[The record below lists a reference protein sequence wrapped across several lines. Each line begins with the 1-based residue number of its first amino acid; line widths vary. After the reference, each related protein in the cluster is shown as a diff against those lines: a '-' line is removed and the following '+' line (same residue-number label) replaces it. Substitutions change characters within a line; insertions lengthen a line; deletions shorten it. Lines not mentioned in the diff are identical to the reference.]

1 MQQYVNYDELI
12 KLMHMNICCFSVMFS
27 NKKNTLTFISTIDI
41 IIMQILMA
49 DKKILV
55 CVTMYQEI
63 R

>member
-27 NKKNTLTFISTIDI
+27 NKKKHINFYFNNWYNNYANFDG
-41 IIMQILMA
+41 
-49 DKKILV
+49 
-55 CVTMYQEI
+55 